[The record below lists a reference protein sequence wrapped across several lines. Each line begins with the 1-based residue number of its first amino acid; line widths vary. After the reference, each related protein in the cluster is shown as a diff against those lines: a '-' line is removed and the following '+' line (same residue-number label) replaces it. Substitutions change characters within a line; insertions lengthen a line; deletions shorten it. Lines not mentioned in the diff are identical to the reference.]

1 MTVVT
6 GSTMPVS
13 KIQLREEAI
22 ALFEK
27 QAIDQEELLDHLEW
41 SGRSEV
47 VKRMKQGAIGQL
59 TEKMAALGMPEEFA
73 QYMNAL
79 VGMKDNDF
87 KRAIRDGQVPK
98 FEEVIQAVQSGE
110 PPPDP
115 KEESDIMLKQA
126 EARARMAEAARF
138 EAEAQLAAQKA
149 ITEKIKQQV
158 AVAGVEYDNE
168 QLKIDR
174 AKVVADIQKS
184 ERENRAFGNK
194 IRQERGLKSNNQEE
208 E

>member
-1 MTVVT
+1 
-6 GSTMPVS
+6 
-13 KIQLREEAI
+13 
-22 ALFEK
+22 
-27 QAIDQEELLDHLEW
+27 
-41 SGRSEV
+41 
-47 VKRMKQGAIGQL
+47 
-59 TEKMAALGMPEEFA
+59 
-73 QYMNAL
+73 
-79 VGMKDNDF
+79 
-87 KRAIRDGQVPK
+87 VPK

>member
-1 MTVVT
+1 M
-6 GSTMPVS
+6 
-13 KIQLREEAI
+13 
-22 ALFEK
+22 FEK
-27 QAIDQEELLDHLEW
+27 QAIDQEEILDHLEW

-59 TEKMAALGMPEEFA
+59 TEKMAALGMPDEFA

-79 VGMKDNDF
+79 VGMKENDF
-87 KRAIRDGQVPK
+87 KRAIRDGQIPK
-98 FEEVIQAVQSGE
+98 FEEVMQAVQSGE

-149 ITEKIKQQV
+149 ITEQVKQQ
-158 AVAGVEYDNE
+158 ATIAGVEYDNE

-174 AKVVADIQKS
+174 AKVVAELKKD
-184 ERENRAFGNK
+184 ERENRAFGNRIK
-194 IRQERGLKSNNQEE
+194 QERGMKSNNKEE

>member
-1 MTVVT
+1 
-6 GSTMPVS
+6 MPVS